1 VWCVWCVCVVCGVW
15 CGCGVCV
22 CVCGVVYVC
31 VVWCM
36 CVCIHYMC
44 DKLYII
50 LDLRFKRTYSLVR
63 KYENFRGICRQ
74 YLQSRKALYPNM
86 DVADSIQTSVPLC
99 QWKSYCK
106 ACQLLWLKI
115 VFLTLRGHCTASWK
129 VAGSIPDDVTGIFQ
143 WLNFPAALYLWSWLS
158 V

>member
-1 VWCVWCVCVVCGVW
+1 MVVCVCVVCVVCVVCMCGVW
-15 CGCGVCV
+15 CVVWVWCVCMCVWCGV
-22 CVCGVVYVC
+22 CVCGVVYV
-31 VVWCM
+31 

-143 WLNFPAALYLWSWLS
+143 
-158 V
+158 